1 MPGKNDLTDPAMLKF
16 RTEGSR
22 MPAQTDKQ
30 LAHMT
35 ANYYGMIS
43 QIDHNV
49 GRILKVADGVVVG
62 TSLKLDGHIWNPV
75 DPDRA
80 RRLVDAMAGFGSSR

>member
-1 MPGKNDLTDPAMLKF
+1 
-16 RTEGSR
+16 

-49 GRILKVADGVVVG
+49 GRIVD
-62 TSLKLDGHIWNPV
+62 TLDALGCRDNTLVIYTT
-75 DPDRA
+75 DR
-80 RRLVDAMAGFGSSR
+80 